1 MFGGTKLRDTAQ
13 QVVQGCET
21 YQKIITIIKDSRCQ
35 EQRVRDPILGKIV
48 N

>member
-21 YQKIITIIKDSRCQ
+21 YQKNNHNNK
-35 EQRVRDPILGKIV
+35 ILQVPGTKSQGSYPGED
-48 N
+48 